1 VQGLD
6 QVPEHLRGA
15 LLQQVEMMQVQD
27 SVRLYNELVETCFG
41 KCVTTFHSKNLEE
54 NELKCVETC
63 AQKFMNMSKRV
74 GARWQEAQAEQND
87 AMVQQVQQ
95 MAQQK
100 KN

>member
-1 VQGLD
+1 MQGLD

-27 SVRLYNELVETCFG
+27 SVKLYNELVETCFA
-41 KCVTTFHSKNLEE
+41 KCVTTFHSKNLED
-54 NELKCVETC
+54 NEVKCVETC

-95 MAQQK
+95 MAQK
-100 KN
+100 KQ